1 MPSPLLTAATSTFE
15 SLALLF
21 ADVPASAAQAEA
33 PLTHA
38 VVVAFEGPSTGALT
52 VAVSDDVAV
61 ALAANMLG
69 LAPEAAA
76 ADPALRRDALGELAN
91 VVCGNVLP
99 LVAGREAVFH
109 LAAPVACDTVATP
122 GAPRGAL
129 HAETVGVDA
138 GRAVFTLHVHDPAA
152 LRGHE
157 APLSLVP

>member
-21 ADVPASAAQAEA
+21 AEVPPSGAQASA

-38 VVVAFEGPSTGALT
+38 VRVAFAGPCAGALD
-52 VAVSDDVAV
+52 VAVSDDLAV

-69 LAPEAAA
+69 LDPDAVR
-76 ADPALRRDALGELAN
+76 ADAGVRQDAVGELAN

-109 LAAPVACDTVATP
+109 LAAPVARPVPAATDAP
-122 GAPRGAL
+122 PPHGAAL
-129 HAETVGVDA
+129 TETLGVDG
-138 GRAVFTLHVHDPAA
+138 GRAVLTLVLDDPAP
-152 LRGHE
+152 LRLL
-157 APLSLVP
+157 P

>member
-21 ADVPASAAQAEA
+21 ADAPPSGVQLEA

-38 VVVAFEGPSTGALT
+38 VCVAFVGPCTGTLD
-52 VAVSDDVAV
+52 VAVSDDVAL

-69 LAPEAAA
+69 LAPEAVGAE
-76 ADPALRRDALGELAN
+76 PALRRDALGELAN

-99 LVAGREAVFH
+99 LIAGRGAVFH
-109 LAAPVACDTVATP
+109 LAAPAARALPD
-122 GAPRGAL
+122 APDEAAL
-129 HAETVGVDA
+129 YTETLGVDA
-138 GRAVFTLHVHDPAA
+138 GRALLTLRVDDPAA
-152 LRGHE
+152 LRGHD